1 MIKRISLI
9 LLSSLLLLTG
19 CLNRDKLQKEEEV
32 VKKKGKTEEKAII
45 TGEIKTGEKYYRSIV
60 PFEPGGARGLI
71 KYGVDNRLDINEFEL
86 GLMRIAQD
94 DFSTDKYYYQEGQY
108 LSSTTVNNWL
118 KRADE
123 KVEKNSKTDMTQKG
137 LNPALGVKKD
147 APYKQVLD
155 AEDKHPKYLSYVL
168 EQNYLV
174 QSGNDKVKLG
184 GLVVGLSFN
193 STYYYKATDSSG
205 LIYNGSKKL
214 QASDVA
220 QEARQMGQQVVKR
233 LRQNSSL
240 KNVPITIALYQEAE
254 KESVTPGHFFAKAE
268 AGAGS
273 TQLGSWDKIDEKYYL
288 FPSKEATANKRDD
301 AEKFNNFKSKIQDYF
316 PNYVGVIGKAHY
328 HDGSLDRLDIDIPMQ
343 FQGKAEVIS
352 FTQYVTSSVMKELPN
367 VPVTINIQSAVNEP
381 EALIV
386 RDDGSGEPNVHI
398 YR

>member
-9 LLSSLLLLTG
+9 LISSLLLLSG
-19 CLNRDKLQKEEEV
+19 CMNNDKLQKEEEV
-32 VKKKGKTEEKAII
+32 VKKKGKSEEKAII
-45 TGEIKTGEKYYRSIV
+45 TGEINTGEKYYRSIV

-94 DFSTDKYYYQEGQY
+94 EFSTDKYYYQEGQY

-123 KVEKNSKTDMTQKG
+123 KVTKDNKTSMAQKG
-137 LNPALGVKKD
+137 LNPALGLKKG

-174 QSGNDKVKLG
+174 QSGSDKVKLG
-184 GLVVGLSFN
+184 GVVVGLSFN
-193 STYYYKATDSSG
+193 STYYYKATDSAG
-205 LIYNGSKKL
+205 LMYNGSKKL
-214 QASDVA
+214 QASEVS
-220 QEARQMGQQVVKR
+220 QEAKKMGQQVLQR
-233 LRQNSSL
+233 LREDKGL

-254 KESVTPGHFFAKAE
+254 KESVTPGHFFASAT
-268 AGAGS
+268 ADSGS
-273 TQLGSWDKIDEKYYL
+273 SQLGSWDKVDEKYYL
-288 FPSKEATANKRDD
+288 FPSKEATKEKRDD
-301 AEKFNNFKSKIQDYF
+301 AEKFNSFKAKIQDYF
-316 PNYVGVIGKAHY
+316 PNYVGVIGKAQY
-328 HDGSLDRLDIDIPMQ
+328 RDGNLNRLDIDIPMQ

-352 FTQYVTSSVMKELPN
+352 FTQFVTSSVMKELPS
-367 VPVTINIQSAVNEP
+367 VPITINIQSAVNKP

-386 RDDGSGEPNVHI
+386 RDDSNSEPTVHI

>member
-9 LLSSLLLLTG
+9 LISSLLILSG
-19 CLNRDKLQKEEEV
+19 CMGKDKLQKEEEV

-45 TGEIKTGEKYYRSIV
+45 TGEINTGEKYYRSIV

-94 DFSTDKYYYQEGQY
+94 NFSTDKYYYQEGQY

-123 KVEKNSKTDMTQKG
+123 KTAKNNKTDMTQKG
-137 LNPALGVKKD
+137 LNPALGVKQD
-147 APYKQVLD
+147 APYKQVMA

-184 GLVVGLSFN
+184 GVVVGLSFN
-193 STYYYKATDSSG
+193 STYYYKAMDKAG

-214 QASDVA
+214 NASDVSR
-220 QEARQMGQQVVKR
+220 EARKMGQQVIHR
-233 LRQNSSL
+233 LRQNQAL

-254 KESVTPGHFFAKAE
+254 KESVTPGHFFATAS

-273 TQLGSWDKIDEKYYL
+273 SQLGSWDKIDDRYYL
-288 FPSKEATANKRDD
+288 FPSKDGTAAKRDD

-328 HDGSLDRLDIDIPMQ
+328 RDGNMNRLDIDIPMQ

-352 FTQYVTSSVMKELPN
+352 FTQYVTSSVMKELPT
-367 VPVTINIQSAVNEP
+367 VPVTINIQSAVNKP

-386 RDDGSGEPNVHI
+386 RDDANSEPFVHI